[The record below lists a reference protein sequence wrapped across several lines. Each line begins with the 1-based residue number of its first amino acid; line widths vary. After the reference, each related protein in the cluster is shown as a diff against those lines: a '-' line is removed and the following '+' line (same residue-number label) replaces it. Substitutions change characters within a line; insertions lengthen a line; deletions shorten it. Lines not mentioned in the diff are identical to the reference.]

1 MNRILGVALGVGA
14 LAMTAAVLKGKGRDA
29 EGSRDTAPALQE
41 DASPVATGRE
51 EGHDPLGTTHTLP
64 AHEAKYVRAAARH
77 VKGKN
82 TSVER
87 EHMYDD
93 ASESNESGS
102 MPHPTGQEDRNP
114 VGPHK

>member
-1 MNRILGVALGVGA
+1 MKRLLGVALGVGA
-14 LAMTAAVLKGKGRDA
+14 VAWVGAALKRKGSDS
-29 EGSRDTAPALQE
+29 SRDTASVLQE
-41 DASPVATGRE
+41 DALPAATGRE
-51 EGHDPLGTTHTLP
+51 ETNDPLGTAHTMP
-64 AHEAKYVRAAARH
+64 AQEAKYVRAAARH

-93 ASESNESGS
+93 ADESGESGS
-102 MPHPTGQEDRNP
+102 MAHPTGQEDRNP